1 MNERLMQGQLVGLV
15 LKESE
20 ARLRIQK
27 IELANVRQLDKYI
40 IYRRVG
46 ESREFLL
53 SPEESGIQYVFP
65 ELTPILEPQKK

>member
-1 MNERLMQGQLVGLV
+1 MTERLKEGQLVGLV

-27 IELANVRQLDKYI
+27 IEMANVRQLGKHI

-46 ESREFLL
+46 EDREFLH
-53 SPEESGIQYVFP
+53 SSEESGIQYVFP
-65 ELTPILEPQKK
+65 ELTPILEPQK